1 MEVLWL
7 GRPQMLYVGRQGA
20 VTYEAIGNAQIGP
33 GNKGTLALWYH
44 PSAELQQATVVRLE
58 VDANNAL
65 EIKRNQ
71 EQWCY
76 SAVSEGTSRVILH
89 NSLDVAW
96 RYVVATWDFTSG
108 PGTSVMRFYLDGQEV
123 PTSPRTTA
131 SAPVGPPAK
140 ISVGPTPANSY
151 ALAHGVYDQLAIWD
165 DVMSAAQVAALH
177 ARGNLHLPQEA
188 DGNGQMLFRAGWD
201 GQFDADV
208 AEGSATASFE
218 GAADE
223 YCRLER
229 GSRWDGKR
237 FSYAIGIPR
246 HDGSDDDRVPIMAVL
261 QRTKWGVYTIS
272 NTAEYGQLTLDGSS
286 NGHPVGA
293 SLAPWL
299 PAPTPPM
306 TLRVAVH
313 VSAASAP
320 KFLPVAV
327 GAHSYY
333 VGDRKRFTCGTGST
347 SSVVKSS
354 ALNQVDNYWTGAELQ
369 MLTGAAANQ
378 RLKVTSSSQS
388 GQSVT
393 VAGALSAAPASG
405 DLGVVA
411 VPRRVEPFQTG
422 GNLNRLEC
430 DLSEVHEGRERFTI
444 LETATITGGWGYSC
458 ANLGRLQ
465 LYPFTLTSAEVFFGK
480 RDWSLYPSW
489 VCTLLIERI
498 EMDGPGA
505 RTATSACDDSFL
517 VIDPGTGHSVRAWR
531 CEGLERVKQQPTQ
544 YGNPAAIQASFTA
557 PGTWRDSLVNCPS
570 WMEYDPVEDRL
581 TALLVGNDP
590 SGVAR
595 VGYVHGTWDD
605 ATGRV
610 RWEDDPDPRNPM
622 FTLDELRAVV
632 AGRGRPY
639 NELGMINAVFQVA
652 EDEWVLVFTATL
664 GNPDG
669 MAACVL
675 TGAPDRYSF
684 DPAKHFDPNIN
695 PLTPA
700 LAGLDKIV
708 PEGSGMG
715 LYGNRDY
722 EPRFVENPWA
732 RHASERFW
740 GYARA
745 KTINNLGSELDYQAA
760 RPLSCQVT
768 GDFRNLRTLPWR
780 NQIIVPAYGWY
791 HWPHPEWY
799 GPSTIGLVVD
809 DGGVTNSHVNL
820 YASEDGVHLEKVLGA
835 GLIPRNTPPF
845 NADYIMPVSVP
856 VRLGDR
862 RLYWYRNGKSGN
874 NFNLATIRLDG
885 EAFYRLASD
894 QVEGELETPVLRRR
908 GAEWNALRV
917 NVDPKAGAVRVAV
930 VDAATGDTIAGYGYE
945 DCDPIGEG
953 VSRRVS
959 WGGAS
964 LTEVTA
970 EEIALRFRLSRP
982 ATGQA
987 SPELYAWVIA
997 APGAADRPRVKMVQV
1012 EGKVNPARVADPRP
1026 DLGWEYEDPQ
1036 GSEQTAYQV
1045 LVASTEE
1052 KLDANEGDLWDSG
1065 VVLEGAHQAKYEGA
1079 ALESE
1084 RTYFW
1089 KVRVRN
1095 SEGVWSEEW

>member
-20 VTYEAIGNAQIGP
+20 VTYEAIGNAEIGP
-33 GNKGTLALWYH
+33 GAKGSLALWYH
-44 PSAELQQATVVRLE
+44 PSAELQQGVVVRIE
-58 VDANNAL
+58 VDASNAL

-71 EQWCY
+71 EQWVL
-76 SAVSEGTSRVILH
+76 SAISQGSTRVILYD
-89 NSLDVAW
+89 SLDLVW
-96 RYVVATWDFTSG
+96 RHVVATWDFTG
-108 PGTSVMRFYLDGQEV
+108 GTDAGVLRFYLDGQEV
-123 PTSPRTTA
+123 ATSPRTTA
-131 SAPVGPPAK
+131 NAPVGPPAK
-140 ISVGPTPANSY
+140 ISVGPTPNNTYGPSY
-151 ALAHGVYDQLAIWD
+151 AVYDQFAIWD
-165 DVMSAAQVAALH
+165 DVMSAGQVAALH

-208 AEGSATASFE
+208 AEGSGSASFE

-237 FSYAIGIPR
+237 FSYALGIPR
-246 HDGSDDDRVPIMAVL
+246 HDGSEGDRVPIMAVL
-261 QRTKWGVYTIS
+261 QRTKWGGYTIT
-272 NTAEYGQLTLDGSS
+272 NTAEYGQLVLDGSS

-293 SLAPWL
+293 QLAPWL

-306 TLRVAVH
+306 TLRVGIH
-313 VSAASAP
+313 VPAGSAP
-320 KFLPVAV
+320 QSLPIAV

-333 VGDRKRFTCGTGST
+333 VGDRRRFTCAAGCTNT
-347 SSVVKSS
+347 VVKSTTLTQ
-354 ALNQVDNYWTGAELQ
+354 ADNYWAGAELH

-378 RLKVTSSSQS
+378 KAKLASSSQS

-393 VAGALSAAPASG
+393 VAGALSAAPAAG
-405 DLGVVA
+405 DIGVVA
-411 VPRRVEPFQTG
+411 NPRRIEPFQTG
-422 GNLNRLEC
+422 GSLYRLEC
-430 DLSEVHEGRERFTI
+430 DVSEAHEGRERFTI
-444 LETATITGGWGYSC
+444 LETATISGGWGYTC
-458 ANLGRLQ
+458 ENLGRLQ
-465 LYPFTLTSAEVFFGK
+465 LYPFTLTSADVFFGK
-480 RDWSLYPSW
+480 RDWNSYPNW

-505 RTATSACDDSFL
+505 RTRTGACDDNFL
-517 VIDPGTGHSVRAWR
+517 VVDPDTGNSVRAWR
-531 CEGLERVKQQPTQ
+531 TEGLERVKQQPVQ
-544 YGNPAAIQASFTA
+544 YASPAEIQASFTS
-557 PGTWRDSLVNCPS
+557 PGTWRDSIVCCPS
-570 WMEYDPVEDRL
+570 WMEYDPVEERL
-581 TALLVGNDP
+581 TALLVGKDP
-590 SGVAR
+590 AGVAR
-595 VGYVHGTWDD
+595 VGYVLGTWDD
-605 ATGRV
+605 AAGYV

-622 FTLDELRAVV
+622 FTLDELRAVI
-632 AGRGRPY
+632 AGRSRPY

-652 EDEWVLVFTATL
+652 EDDWVLVFTATL

-675 TGAPDRYSF
+675 TGAPDKYSF
-684 DPAKHFDPNIN
+684 DPAKHFDPTIN

-700 LAGLDKIV
+700 MAGPDKIV
-708 PEGSGMG
+708 PEGSGVG
-715 LYGNRDY
+715 LYGNRDF

-745 KTINNLGSELDYQAA
+745 KTINNLGSELDYEAA

-799 GPSTIGLVVD
+799 GPSTIGMVVD
-809 DGGVTNSHVNL
+809 DGGVTNSHVSL
-820 YASEDGVHLEKVLGA
+820 YVSEDGVHVGQVFAA
-835 GLIPRNTPPF
+835 GLIPRSTPPL
-845 NADYIMPVSVP
+845 NATYLMPVSVP
-856 VRLGDR
+856 VRLGER
-862 RLYWYRNGKSGN
+862 RLYWYRAGKEGN

-885 EAFYRLASD
+885 EAFYRLAAG
-894 QVEGELETPVLRRR
+894 QVEGELETPVLRRD
-908 GAEWNALRV
+908 GVAWNSLRV
-917 NVDPKAGAVRVAV
+917 NVDPKAGAVRVEV

-945 DCDPIGEG
+945 DCDPISEG

-959 WGGAS
+959 WGGSS

-970 EEIALRFRLSRP
+970 EEIVLRFRMSRG
-982 ATGQA
+982 TVSDA
-987 SPELYAWVIA
+987 SPELYAWMIA
-997 APGAADRPRVKMVQV
+997 APVAADRPRVKAVQV

-1026 DLGWEYEDPQ
+1026 DLAWEYEDPQ